1 MSTSPIDL
9 LFLEPPPAQV
19 ARGAAGMGK
28 GAQFRPVLNPRRP
41 ELNSRRARL
50 KRAHLSVRPLTS
62 SRSASL
68 WSCALAMA
76 SAPRFWRGG
85 LGGLGGCRV
94 AINNWPEIRLEAGL
108 TQALRHEIPR
118 NSKKS
123 NHCKRDQ

>member
-19 ARGAAGMGK
+19 ARGAVGMGK
-28 GAQFRPVLNPRRP
+28 SRSIRPVLNPRRP

-68 WSCALAMA
+68 WSSSLAVA

-94 AINNWPEIRLEAGL
+94 AINNRPEISLSDPV
-108 TQALRHEIPR
+108 TWALRHEIPR
-118 NSKKS
+118 NFKKS
-123 NHCKRDQ
+123 NH

>member
-9 LFLEPPPAQV
+9 FFLEPPPAQV

-28 GAQFRPVLNPRRP
+28 NRSIRPVLNPRRP

-68 WSCALAMA
+68 WSSSLAMV

-85 LGGLGGCRV
+85 LGGLGGWRV
-94 AINNWPEIRLEAGL
+94 AINNWPEISLSGPV
-108 TQALRHEIPR
+108 TWALRHEIPR
-118 NSKKS
+118 NFKKS
-123 NHCKRDQ
+123 NH